1 MAYTLVI
8 VESPA
13 KCKKIES
20 YLGDGYK
27 CIASYG
33 HIQELSG
40 IKSIDIENNF
50 KPNFQHM
57 ATKSQQITKMRT
69 AINNAK
75 EVLLASD
82 DDREGEAIA
91 WHICDVFS
99 LPLTTKRIIFHEI
112 TKTAIERA
120 VQNPGRL
127 NMDLVHAQQARQV
140 LDLIVG
146 YKISPILWQH
156 ISRNTK
162 TGLSAGRCQTP
173 ALRLV
178 YDNQKDID
186 DSPGK
191 KVYNTTGYFT
201 QMNLGFV
208 LNHNFEIVGFNTAVN
223 TMESFLED
231 SVEHNHMYSCSK
243 PKQTTKN
250 PPTPFTTSSL
260 QQKASSELNISP
272 KETMSICQKL
282 YEGGYI
288 TYMRTDSTIYSLE
301 FIQTA
306 SDYIKDKY
314 GDKYLHEDVNR
325 LSERKVEKT
334 KKKKSKKDDKEN
346 SAQEAH
352 EAIRPTDVK
361 LDKIADSYSPKE
373 KKMYYLIW
381 ATTVESCMSPALY
394 QSITAKITSPMEK
407 EYKYSTE
414 LADFPGWKIVKG
426 YDKENPEFQFLQ
438 TIKNNAI
445 VHYNKIISKVSV
457 KDLKSH
463 YTEAKLVQLLEE
475 RGIGRPS
482 TFSSLIEKI
491 QERGY
496 VKIDDVKGKKIK
508 CIDYE
513 LVKDEL
519 DEIEDEREF
528 GNEKKKLVI
537 QPLGVLVL
545 EFLLKHFDRL
555 FDYEYT
561 KNMESD
567 LDIISKGNKIWYN
580 LCGECL
586 EVIDD
591 CAKDLKMV
599 DKKCVKIDDNHV
611 FMIGKYGPVIKKDSN
626 GTTSFINCKKDI
638 DMTRLENGEYELSE
652 LIEEGNSNSSL
663 GKYKDKD
670 VLLKKGKYG
679 HYINWN
685 GENKSVSAISK
696 DICEI
701 TMEDVIPLLEN
712 KNSSSSSNSSS
723 NTNSSIIRVI
733 NSDTSIRNGKFGHYI
748 FYKTDK
754 MTKPKFM
761 KLNGFKKDYN
771 TCPIEEI
778 ESFVSNSK

>member
-1 MAYTLVI
+1 MVYTLVI

-20 YLGDGYK
+20 YLGTAYK

-33 HIQELSG
+33 HIQELPG
-40 IKSIDIENNF
+40 IKNIDIEHNF
-50 KPNFQHM
+50 TPKFQHM
-57 ATKSQQITKMRT
+57 ATKAQQITKMRT
-69 AINNAK
+69 AIKGATQ
-75 EVLLASD
+75 VLLAAD

-91 WHICDVFS
+91 WHICQVFN

-112 TKTAIERA
+112 TKGAIERA
-120 VQNPGRL
+120 VQNPGTL
-127 NMDLVHAQQARQV
+127 NMDMVHAQQARQV
-140 LDLIVG
+140 LDLLVG

-156 ISRNTK
+156 ISRNSK

-178 YDNQKDID
+178 YDNQQDIEA
-186 DSPGK
+186 SPGK

-201 QMNLGFV
+201 KLNLGFA
-208 LNHNFEIVGFNTAVN
+208 LNHSFEIIGFNTAVN
-223 TMESFLED
+223 TMENFLED
-231 SVEHNHMYSCSK
+231 SVEHNHLYSCSK

-282 YEGGYI
+282 YEAGYI
-288 TYMRTDSTIYSLE
+288 TYMRTDSSTYCLE
-301 FIQTA
+301 FIQKA
-306 SDYIKDKY
+306 SDYIKDKF
-314 GDKYLHEDVNR
+314 GDKYLHDDVNR

-334 KKKKSKKDDKEN
+334 KKTKKSKKDDKEN

-361 LDKIADSYSPKE
+361 MEKVEDSYSSKE

-394 QSITAKITSPMEK
+394 QSITAKISAPSEK

-414 LADFPGWKIVKG
+414 LANFPGWKIVRG
-426 YDKENPEFQFLQ
+426 YDKENPEYQFLQ
-438 TIKNNAI
+438 TIKNNVI
-445 VHYNKIISKVSV
+445 VQYNKIVAKVSV

-496 VKIDDVKGKKIK
+496 VKIDNVKGKKIK

-513 LVKDEL
+513 LIKNEL
-519 DEIEDEREF
+519 EEIEDEREF

-545 EFLLKHFDRL
+545 EFIIKHFDKL

-561 KNMESD
+561 KNMEEA
-567 LDIISKGNKIWYN
+567 LDTISKGNKVWYT

-586 EVIDD
+586 TDIDE
-591 CAKDLKMV
+591 CSKDLKMV
-599 DKKCVKIDDNHV
+599 DKKMIKIDEHHV
-611 FMIGKYGPVIKKDSN
+611 FMIGKYGPVIKKDV
-626 GTTSFINCKKDI
+626 GGVTSFVNCKKDL
-638 DMTRLENGEYELSE
+638 DMTKLENGEY
-652 LIEEGNSNSSL
+652 SL
-663 GKYKDKD
+663 GELVEQQSTNAIIGKYNGQD
-670 VLLKKGKYG
+670 VILKKGKFG
-679 HYINWN
+679 NYITFGDEKKSLN
-685 GENKSVSAISK
+685 GITK
-696 DICEI
+696 DMSEL
-701 TMEDVIPLLEN
+701 TMEDIIPIIEKKITLN
-712 KNSSSSSNSSS
+712 ANM
-723 NTNSSIIRVI
+723 IRVI
-733 NSDTSIRNGKFGHYI
+733 NSDISIRSGKFGHYI
-748 FYKTDK
+748 FYKTEK
-754 MTKPKFM
+754 MTKPKFI
-761 KLNGFKKDYN
+761 KLKAFKGDYN
-771 TCPIEEI
+771 TCPEEEI
-778 ESFVSNSK
+778 EKYVNSNK